1 MQADKDEKLAKKKAK
16 ADAIQAR
23 KDEEARKIREE
34 KEKIEAEKAKKA
46 AEDLAKAQAAK
57 VGQEIITNITGFL
70 GEDGEIFIIST
81 LVSSLLIRIP

>member
-1 MQADKDEKLAKKKAK
+1 MAKKKAR

-34 KEKIEAEKAKKA
+34 KEKLEAEKAKKA

-57 VGQEIITNITGFL
+57 VGGTCFR
-70 GEDGEIFIIST
+70 
-81 LVSSLLIRIP
+81 VSCTAKYEGQPYKHRL